1 MTNNLFKKTTNK
13 KFLIVVSCV
22 MALIVVA
29 SIVFSFV
36 LGFNYAPTLDDR
48 TTLTVTVDDYYFY
61 SNLDSVKEVCEEAFD
76 GAKVEY
82 TYEGVM
88 SGESELL
95 YVFDKDVNVTELEE
109 SVRKA
114 VETQMQAG
122 GKLAEATEISVTSNL
137 ESNEPELPFAYG
149 YRAIGAVALFAL
161 LAFVYVAIRFKL
173 NMGIATAVNLLVS
186 AFLATSLLLV
196 TRIPVTGST
205 IYAIAVSVLLSAIFT
220 VFTLSKLRANL
231 KEDGAAEKTAEDL
244 VVDSIA
250 TKEITLTAG
259 TLGVALILVG
269 AIATSVTRWF
279 AITSLVCLVAS
290 AFVSLFFL
298 PALYLPM
305 LRAELKKSA
314 ESSKSGYIGA
324 KKGFLQKKKEESVE
338 EKTEEVAE

>member
-1 MTNNLFKKTTNK
+1 M
-13 KFLIVVSCV
+13 
-22 MALIVVA
+22 
-29 SIVFSFV
+29 
-36 LGFNYAPTLDDR
+36 
-48 TTLTVTVDDYYFY
+48 
-61 SNLDSVKEVCEEAFD
+61 
-76 GAKVEY
+76 
-82 TYEGVM
+82 
-88 SGESELL
+88 ES
-95 YVFDKDVNVTELEE
+95 
-109 SVRKA
+109 S
-114 VETQMQAG
+114 
-122 GKLAEATEISVTSNL
+122 
-137 ESNEPELPFAYG
+137 EPELPFAYG